1 MATIEAL
8 PEEFATTRADLQR
21 VATHVLARARA
32 AHGGRFG
39 LRVTPT
45 GLATPP
51 FGDNDS
57 VLRLAGTTLVI
68 EQQHTDG
75 VAARTLSLVGVSLAE
90 AAAFAG
96 TSLAEPF
103 GPGADAPAVGDVD
116 APLLFDAG
124 SLGIILGWYVTGA
137 CVLDAVLPHLDAP
150 TGVQLWPE
158 HFDLGMTATAGSAGV
173 NLGASPGD
181 GGVAEP
187 YLYVAPWTADRP
199 GDPDF
204 WNVPYGAVA
213 TRSTLLADGDP
224 IAAGVAFVTRGLGL
238 LDTA

>member
-1 MATIEAL
+1 MSTTETL
-8 PEEFATTRADLQR
+8 PDDFAATRADLQR

-45 GLATPP
+45 GLATLP
-51 FGDNDS
+51 FGDDDS
-57 VLRLAGTTLVI
+57 VLRLAGSTLVV
-68 EQQHTDG
+68 EQQHADG
-75 VAARTLSLVGVSLAE
+75 VTTRTLSLAGASLAE

-103 GPGADAPAVGDVD
+103 APGADAPPVGDVD
-116 APLLFDAG
+116 APLRLDAA
-124 SLGIILGWYVTGA
+124 SLHIVLDWYVTGA
-137 CVLDAVLPHLDAP
+137 RVLDAVLPRLDTP
-150 TGVQLWPE
+150 TAAQLWPE
-158 HFDLGMTATAGSAGV
+158 HFDLGMSATAGSGGV

-181 GGVAEP
+181 RGVAEP

-204 WNVPYGAVA
+204 WNVDYGAVA
-213 TRSTLLADGDP
+213 TRSTLLAAGDP
-224 IAAGVAFVTRGLGL
+224 VTAGVAFVTRGLGL
-238 LDTA
+238 LGTA